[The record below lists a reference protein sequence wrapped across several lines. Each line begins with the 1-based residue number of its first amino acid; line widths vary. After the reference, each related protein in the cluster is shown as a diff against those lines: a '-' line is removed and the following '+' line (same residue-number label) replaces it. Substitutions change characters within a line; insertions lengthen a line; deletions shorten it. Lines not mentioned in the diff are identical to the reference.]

1 MLSFI
6 ILNRFQLQTFR
17 FSHLLFEKKILGTSI
32 KRYNHGISCVVRII
46 QVCTSV
52 PLFSILFDKRIHR
65 GCNLIFQ
72 LVKLHDVLASHI
84 AIGIIHM
91 ITECGC
97 NGLMKEVM
105 KEIDQTKP
113 TEVDSR
119 NISIFLETI
128 ATTQPNIVIPIL
140 DDMMDYL
147 SSEVCATAL
156 V

>member
-1 MLSFI
+1 MP
-6 ILNRFQLQTFR
+6 
-17 FSHLLFEKKILGTSI
+17 
-32 KRYNHGISCVVRII
+32 
-46 QVCTSV
+46 V
-52 PLFSILFDKRIHR
+52 PLFSILFNKRAHR
-65 GCNLIFQ
+65 ACNLMLQ

-97 NGLMKEVM
+97 NGLMREVM
-105 KEIDQTKP
+105 KEIDQSEP
-113 TEVDSR
+113 SEADSR

-147 SSEVCATAL
+147 TSEVCASAL